1 MKSIQTIIFSL
12 TPILVWAQ
20 VSLIGFGV
28 SNKYVQDFNATT
40 AAVPAGWSF
49 FETGTNANTSF
60 AAGTGS
66 NNAGDTYFL
75 GTGGEWCFGGLQ
87 SGTLNPRIGAYFT
100 NNTSGTISSITIS
113 YKGETWR
120 VGAANRSDRIQ
131 FEYSLNATT
140 LNNGTWIPVADLNYS
155 NPGQASTASG
165 SQLHSSIITSTIGGL
180 NIANGA
186 SFFIRWTDLDATGSD
201 DAMGVDNFEIYVQ
214 ACTNTTLPSSSVS
227 GGTEQCVDNGW
238 TYYGTATDRYFAL
251 FKNGNTVNIS
261 ANVLVGTFSTPMS
274 SNGVNLQHQIFLM
287 NRLWNVTLHSGSISS
302 SNPVKVR
309 FYYNPSELIAA
320 QSARNSAYAALTGTN
335 SVTNGASIEW
345 FRTLT
350 VLMNAAFVSGIVG
363 NTFPSPVIKF
373 NTSPNTASIGI
384 TSNGI
389 SYVELEG
396 ITSLTSGGGGGFSF
410 GPPNGGG
417 NNALPVTWIGIEAK
431 RIEAE
436 IVLDWQTGSEHNS
449 DYFMVEA
456 SQNGKDFVSIGKPIP
471 AAKHSQTAQ
480 SYRTSFP
487 DLPENNYF
495 RIKQIDQDGS
505 VTYSKTTQIEQPRD
519 QSPNISLHPT
529 RLTSHDAIVLTYNNL
544 DGNDVQIQ
552 IVDMLGRVVYQ
563 KNITLNPV
571 ETTKK
576 IELPPINPGNYRALL
591 TSSTYHKSVRFVAE

>member
-12 TPILVWAQ
+12 TPILIWAQ
-20 VSLIGFGV
+20 VSLTGFGV

-49 FETGTNANTSF
+49 FETGSNANTSF
-60 AAGTGS
+60 ATGTGS

-87 SGTLNPRIGAYFT
+87 SGSLIPRVGAYFT
-100 NNTSGTISSITIS
+100 NNTGGTISSITIS

-120 VGAANRSDRIQ
+120 VGNTNRSDRIE
-131 FEYSLNATT
+131 FGYSLNATS
-140 LNNGTWIPVADLNYS
+140 LNNGTWIPVAALNYS
-155 NPGQASTASG
+155 NPGQAATASG
-165 SQLHSSIITSTIGGL
+165 SQLHSSVITSTISGL

-186 SFFIRWTDLDATGSD
+186 NFFIRWTDLDVTGSD
-201 DAMGVDNFEIYVQ
+201 DAMGVDDFELFVH
-214 ACTNTTLPSSSVS
+214 ACAQPALPSSSVS

-251 FKNGNTVNIS
+251 FKNGNTLNVT

-274 SNGVNLQHQIFLM
+274 SNGVNLQNQLFLM
-287 NRLWNVTLHSGSISS
+287 NRLWNVTLNSGSISS

-309 FYYNPSELIAA
+309 FYYNPNELTAA

-335 SVTNGASIEW
+335 SVTNGASVEW

-350 VLMNAAFVSGIVG
+350 VPMNAAFVSGIVG

-384 TSNGI
+384 TTNGVT
-389 SYVELEG
+389 YVELEG

-417 NNALPVTWIGIEAK
+417 NNSLPVTWIAVEAK
-431 RIEAE
+431 RMEE
-436 IVLDWQTGSEHNS
+436 NIVLDWQTGSEYNS
-449 DYFMVEA
+449 DYFIVET
-456 SQNGKDFVSIGKPIP
+456 SQNGQDFVSIGEQIP
-471 AAKHSQTAQ
+471 AAKYSQTKQ

-505 VTYSKTTQIEQPRD
+505 ATYSKTIQIEQPRD
-519 QSPNISLHPT
+519 LSPNISLHPT
-529 RLTSHDAIVLTYNNL
+529 KLSSPDAIVLTYNNL
-544 DGNDVQIQ
+544 DRESIQIQ
-552 IVDMLGRVVYQ
+552 IVDILGRVVYQ
-563 KNITLNPV
+563 NNVALNPI

-576 IELPPINPGNYRALL
+576 IELPPIIPGNYSALL
-591 TSSTYHKSVRFVAE
+591 TSSNYHKMIKIIIE